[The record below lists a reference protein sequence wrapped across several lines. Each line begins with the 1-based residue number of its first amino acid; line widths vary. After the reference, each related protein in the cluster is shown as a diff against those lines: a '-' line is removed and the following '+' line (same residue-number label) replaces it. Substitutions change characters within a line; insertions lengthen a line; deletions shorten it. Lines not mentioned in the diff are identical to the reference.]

1 MGNGVGIASFVISL
15 ILMVLTFIVL
25 PVMIWRA
32 IASSIYYG
40 GINTTAVA
48 QAATFG
54 IVLLV
59 LSFIGL
65 ILGIV
70 GIATAEDNKTFGI
83 LGTVFSA
90 ICLLVLLG
98 AMGYGFAAVF

>member
-1 MGNGVGIASFVISL
+1 MGNGVGIASFVLSL
-15 ILMVLTFIVL
+15 VLCVLTFIIL

-32 IASSIYYG
+32 IASAAFAG
-40 GINTTAVA
+40 TVATAQVA

-59 LSFIGL
+59 FCFIAL

-90 ICLLVLLG
+90 ICLLFLLG
-98 AMGYGFAAVF
+98 AMAWGFSAVW